1 MDKKEIYEMVIQ
13 EMTEHALMRR
23 RESCEEE
30 EQKLYQEIGVLSE
43 KKRDVLAKLSTEHH
57 QVTDDYITKTNLIA
71 QHECEHLYVQGAK
84 DCVEMLKKL
93 GVL

>member
-13 EMTEHALMRR
+13 EMTEYALMRR

-30 EQKLYQEIGVLSE
+30 EQKLYQEACALAE
-43 KKRDVLAKLSTEHH
+43 QKRDVLAKLSTEDR
-57 QVTDDYITKTNLIA
+57 QVIDGYITKTNLIA
-71 QHECEHLYVQGAK
+71 QHECEYLYVQGAR
-84 DCVEMLKKL
+84 DCVELLKKL

>member
-1 MDKKEIYEMVIQ
+1 MEKNEIYEMVIQ
-13 EMTEHALMRR
+13 EMIENALSQRR
-23 RESCEEE
+23 GSCSEE
-30 EQKLYQEIGVLSE
+30 EQKLYREVGDLSE
-43 KKRDVLAKLSTEHH
+43 KKNAILAKLIPEDR
-57 QVTDDYITKTNLIA
+57 QVVDEYIIKLNLVA

>member
-23 RESCEEE
+23 RESCGEK
-30 EQKLYQEIGVLSE
+30 EQKLYQEACALAE
-43 KKRDVLAKLSTEHH
+43 RKRDVLAKLSTEDR
-57 QVTDDYITKTNLIA
+57 QVIDDYITKTNLIA
-71 QHECEHLYVQGAK
+71 QHECEYLYVQGAR
-84 DCVEMLKKL
+84 DCVELLKKL

>member
-23 RESCEEE
+23 RESCSEE
-30 EQKLYQEIGVLSE
+30 EQKLYQEVGILSE
-43 KKRDVLAKLSTEHH
+43 KVRNVLSKLSLEDR
-57 QVTDDYITKTNLIA
+57 QVIDDYITKTNRIA
-71 QHECEHLYVQGAK
+71 QHECEYLYVQGAR
-84 DCVEMLKKL
+84 DCVELLKKL

>member
-30 EQKLYQEIGVLSE
+30 EQKLYQEIGVVSE
-43 KKRDVLAKLSTEHH
+43 KNGMCLQNFQLR
-57 QVTDDYITKTNLIA
+57 IIR
-71 QHECEHLYVQGAK
+71 
-84 DCVEMLKKL
+84 
-93 GVL
+93 

>member
-43 KKRDVLAKLSTEHH
+43 QKRDVLAKLST
-57 QVTDDYITKTNLIA
+57 
-71 QHECEHLYVQGAK
+71 
-84 DCVEMLKKL
+84 
-93 GVL
+93 

>member
-23 RESCEEE
+23 RESCEEQ

-43 KKRDVLAKLSTEHH
+43 KKRDVLAKLSTEDH
-57 QVTDDYITKTNLIA
+57 QVIDDYITKTNLIA
-71 QHECEHLYVQGAK
+71 QHECEYLYVQGAR
-84 DCVEMLKKL
+84 DCVELLNKL